1 MLNKVSLSPVRYS
14 QARRADV
21 AANTVQKS
29 QSSVNFA
36 GTKTSALKLASAY
49 QALYGIKNAK
59 TLNFTGAMELNDFEK
74 SIITPKE
81 IRIPNLLEIPENI
94 DLPLKKMPKG
104 YEKLNAAGL
113 NVIKES
119 SEGLDKYTVSNDKGN
134 IIFIGKVDPKRA

>member
-74 SIITPKE
+74 EEATRK
-81 IRIPNLLEIPENI
+81 
-94 DLPLKKMPKG
+94 
-104 YEKLNAAGL
+104 
-113 NVIKES
+113 
-119 SEGLDKYTVSNDKGN
+119 
-134 IIFIGKVDPKRA
+134 